1 MKRKNYLCETIVSHR
16 LNLCTACAERKLRL
30 CITLVKHRL
39 NLCTA
44 CAERKLRLYNTLLL
58 LGIAMIGIFVYA
70 CNSNSINKNEDV
82 DNDSIALICNT
93 DSTKIHAIASSDD
106 STHLFL
112 TELTERIKE
121 MLFTE
126 DNDKNIAFVEPP
138 YHISKKGIKFI
149 KKFESCSLKKY
160 RYKRKNGTYEKYY
173 TIGWGHVLYPN
184 DKYYNRSSISQTEA
198 DKLFIEDTKWLNQS
212 CNNLI
217 SELSPH
223 FRPTQG
229 FVDGLCSL
237 IYNCGEN
244 GIRNSKFF
252 IALKK
257 CRYDKDKKTG
267 IYYINKKDYAY
278 CMTLVKHTKI
288 FEPGHKPRRKAESK
302 LMTSIN

>member
-1 MKRKNYLCETIVSHR
+1 MKKNNTKKNITICS
-16 LNLCTACAERKLRL
+16 
-30 CITLVKHRL
+30 
-39 NLCTA
+39 
-44 CAERKLRLYNTLLL
+44 TLLFGL
-58 LGIAMIGIFVYA
+58 LCVG
-70 CNSNSINKNEDV
+70 CNTNKSNINNAIND
-82 DNDSIALICNT
+82 DNLVTLICNT
-93 DSTKIHAIASSDD
+93 DSTKIHAIASSND

-112 TELTERIKE
+112 TELTEGIKE

-126 DNDKNIAFVEPP
+126 DNINNKNIAFVEPP

-160 RYKRKNGTYEKYY
+160 KYKRKNGTYEKYY

-184 DKYYNRSSISQTEA
+184 DKYYNRNKITQSEA
-198 DKLFIEDTKWLNQS
+198 DKLFIEDTKLLNQS

-223 FRPTQG
+223 FKPTQG
-229 FVDGLCSL
+229 FIDGLCSL

-257 CRYDKDKKTG
+257 CRYHKDKKTG
-267 IYYINKKDYAY
+267 MYYINKNDYAY

-302 LMTSIN
+302 LMALK

>member
-1 MKRKNYLCETIVSHR
+1 MYITKKQNIIYMKRKNYLYETILSHKWY
-16 LNLCTACAERKLRL
+16 LCTAC
-30 CITLVKHRL
+30 V
-39 NLCTA
+39 
-44 CAERKLRLYNTLLL
+44 ERKLRLYNTLLL
-58 LGIAMIGIFVYA
+58 SSIVMICMFVYA
-70 CNSNSINKNEDV
+70 CNSNSINKNDDV

-93 DSTKIHAIASSDD
+93 DSTKIYAIASSDD

-184 DKYYNRSSISQTEA
+184 DKYYNRNSISQKEA

-267 IYYINKKDYAY
+267 IYYINKKDYEY
-278 CMTLVKHTKI
+278 CMTLVKYTKI
-288 FEPGHKPRRKAESK
+288 YEPGHKPRRKAESK
-302 LMTSIN
+302 LMASIN